1 MAHPHNTAV
10 QQIAQRYSAALQEKG
25 IEVHEGIVVVAVEA
39 GCLLVEAGR
48 QPEAFDECLW
58 CTQASAPAWLRHTDL
73 SLGKH
78 APL

>member
-1 MAHPHNTAV
+1 MSHPHNIAV
-10 QQIAQRYSAALQEKG
+10 QQTAQRDFATLQVKG
-25 IEVHEGIVVVAVEA
+25 IELHEGALVVAVEA
-39 GCLLVEAGR
+39 GRLLLEAGR

-73 SLGKH
+73 SLGKP